1 MTSKPPAIA
10 DAIHALRNGEVIA
23 YPTETVFGLGCDP
36 NNASAVQRILDI
48 KQRPIEK
55 GLIVIAGEL
64 SQLDE
69 WVDVAHI
76 QKEYPQVIDSWQAD
90 QPPTTWCVPCKT
102 STPKCLTGAFDTLA
116 VRVSQNTTV
125 KALCEALGTG
135 IVSTSANP
143 TGFPPAH
150 TTDEAQAYFPELVV
164 VDGVTQKNAHPSVIK
179 DARTG
184 NILRA

>member
-64 SQLDE
+64 SLLDE

-76 QKEYPQVIDSWQAD
+76 QKKYPQVIQSWQAD
-90 QPPTTWCVPCKT
+90 HPPTTWCVPCKAN
-102 STPKCLTGAFDTLA
+102 TPQWLTGAFDTLA
-116 VRVSQNTTV
+116 VRVSQNATV

-135 IVSTSANP
+135 MVSTSANP

-150 TTDEAQAYFPELVV
+150 TTDEARAYFPELVV
-164 VDGVTQKNAHPSVIK
+164 VDGATQKNAHPSVIK